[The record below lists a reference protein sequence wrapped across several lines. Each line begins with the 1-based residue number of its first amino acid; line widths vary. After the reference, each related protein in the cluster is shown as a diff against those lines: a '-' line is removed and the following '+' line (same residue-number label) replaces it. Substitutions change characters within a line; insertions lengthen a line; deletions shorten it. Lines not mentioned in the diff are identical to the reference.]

1 MMQHSK
7 IKRFVLLFLLLMSV
21 ELCGVFGAVSDDGAH
36 INIQPSH
43 VQGIPKGD
51 AIVASIDGH
60 ALSVVFLEN
69 LGQVSIRITTSNG
82 IEVDASRYYTPSG
95 VNFYISDI
103 GSYIITFSLP
113 NGDEYYGEFEVTD

>member
-1 MMQHSK
+1 MQHK
-7 IKRFVLLFLLLMSV
+7 NKRFILLLGFLLSAACCGAFGNNSFDGHGSITIL
-21 ELCGVFGAVSDDGAH
+21 EL
-36 INIQPSH
+36 N

-82 IEVDASRYYTPSG
+82 IEVDASRYYTPNG